1 MNRSLIIRLSVLFV
15 ALMSLWLTSCSK
27 SSVYGTYVS
36 EKNAKDYTELKS
48 DGAFFV
54 QQGSVSFS
62 GKYKVDGKNITLTL
76 DSGQAARGKIDG
88 NTIIDDQG
96 IHWTRK

>member
-27 SSVYGTYVS
+27 SAVYGTYVS
-36 EKNAKDYTELKS
+36 ENNAKDYTELKS
-48 DGAFFV
+48 DGTFV
-54 QQGSVSFS
+54 AQQGSAGFS
-62 GKYKVDGKNITLTL
+62 GKYKIVGKNITLTL
-76 DSGQAARGKIDG
+76 ESGQAARGRIDG
-88 NTIIDDQG
+88 NTIIDNQG